1 MFEKGKDPQKTNRNN
16 NDESFF
22 SKDGPSKDNPA
33 SMKGIYE
40 IILAYFNEEL
50 GHLPLFTYPPYL
62 KTDKDECRILSI
74 HSIWWL
80 NTESQKDIGLEHVDL
95 EYGGRNY
102 LATKFSAKSYREKA
116 RSGLKVETP
125 ETYVLITSVPVNLTH
140 LGTNMLKTLYEKM
153 QEIKDELY
161 LLIEKEIACA
171 KIIKKPAD
179 KEIIKKGAEIEE
191 KLLKICQ
198 DYIPEVTPDVLKA
211 LTNVENVDQE
221 NLAFLLLEDIHLL
234 GSAKREREFDAS
246 ESLTQERETESIAQP
261 SARES
266 AVFKRKIEIKN
277 ISLMDEDKK
286 LKITVKNISGQNLIN
301 ITIRITHIQ
310 EFFEAAAWQTTID
323 TWFTDEELI
332 FQYPRIIEEDN
343 DEYMLRI
350 EDNTGKLLAKKITFH
365 NFKPKE
371 DNEKQMGEK

>member
-1 MFEKGKDPQKTNRNN
+1 MFEKGKDSQKINRTN
-16 NDESFF
+16 NDDSFF
-22 SKDGPSKDNPA
+22 SKGGPPKDKLPSN
-33 SMKGIYE
+33 KGLYE
-40 IILAYFNEEL
+40 IFLAYFNEEL

-62 KTDKDECRILSI
+62 KTDKDECRTISI

-80 NTESQKDIGLEHVDL
+80 NTDSQKDLAHIDL
-95 EYGGRNY
+95 EYSGRNY
-102 LATKFSAKSYREKA
+102 LATKFTGKSFREKA
-116 RSGLKVETP
+116 RSGLTVETP
-125 ETYVLITSVPVNLTH
+125 ETFVLISSVPVNLTH
-140 LGTNMLKTLYEKM
+140 LGTNMLKILYEKI
-153 QEIKDELY
+153 QEVKDELY
-161 LLIEKEIACA
+161 LLIEKEIACT
-171 KIIKKPAD
+171 KVIKKPQD
-179 KEIIKKGAEIEE
+179 KEIIKKGIEVE
-191 KLLKICQ
+191 GKLLKICE
-198 DYIPEVTPDVLKA
+198 DSIPEVTPDVLNA

-221 NLAFLLLEDIHLL
+221 NLAFLLLEDLHLL
-234 GSAKREREFDAS
+234 ESTKREREFDAS
-246 ESLTQERETESIAQP
+246 ESLTRERESESVAQP

-277 ISLMDEDKK
+277 ISLMDGDKK
-286 LKITVKNISGQNLIN
+286 LKITVENISGQNLIN

-332 FQYPRIIEEDN
+332 FQYPRIIGENN

-371 DNEKQMGEK
+371 DSEKQMGE